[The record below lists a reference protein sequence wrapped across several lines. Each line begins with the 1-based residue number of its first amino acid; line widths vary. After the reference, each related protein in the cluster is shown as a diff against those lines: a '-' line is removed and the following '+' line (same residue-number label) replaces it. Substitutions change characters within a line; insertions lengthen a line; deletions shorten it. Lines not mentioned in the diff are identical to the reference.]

1 MICKGMIAVISNPE
15 SYYDGKLVSVMSV
28 YGDKAICIYRRPFIH
43 SNGETWHEIVY
54 LTVKESDLE
63 PVDTED
69 YYEPQKRNNKPIEH
83 KDYSNVF
90 ATIGNLCSNYAKLS
104 EQDKV
109 RLSEKYVKLMRELLE

>member
-15 SYYDGKLVSVMSV
+15 SYYDGKLVSVMST
-28 YGDKAICIYRRPFIH
+28 YGDKATCIYRRPFIH
-43 SNGETWHEIVY
+43 SSGETWHEIIY
-54 LTVKESDLE
+54 LSVKESDLE

-69 YYEPQKRNNKPIEH
+69 YYEPQKRNNKPVER

-90 ATIGNLCSNYAKLS
+90 STIGNLCSNYAKLS

>member
-15 SYYDGKLVSVMSV
+15 SYYDGKVVSVMST
-28 YGDKAICIYRRPFIH
+28 YGDKVTCIYRRPFIH

-54 LTVKESDLE
+54 LSVKTSDLE

-69 YYEPQKRNNKPIEH
+69 YYEPQKRNNKPVER

-90 ATIGNLCSNYAKLS
+90 ATIGNICNNYAELS

-109 RLSEKYVKLMRELLE
+109 RLSEKYVRLMKELLE

>member
-1 MICKGMIAVISNPE
+1 MICKGTIAVIRNPE
-15 SYYDGKLVSVMSV
+15 SYYDGKVVSVMST
-28 YGDKAICIYRRPFIH
+28 YGDKATCIYRKPFIH
-43 SNGETWHEIVY
+43 SSGETWHEIVY
-54 LTVKESDLE
+54 LSVKTSDLE

-90 ATIGNLCSNYAKLS
+90 ATIENICNNYAKLS